1 MAKMKRLAPGDFAP
15 SGVCLNIDEQDISLA
30 DQWAKG
36 PTLLTFLRH
45 FG

>member
-1 MAKMKRLAPGDFAP
+1 MEQPQLEVGQAAPAATL
-15 SGVCLNIDEQDISLA
+15 LNPAGASVLLSDM
-30 DQWAKG
+30 WAKG